1 MSQADFELGQNM
13 KEESLLREFNNNIR
27 RNNNM
32 SILPKNVRKV
42 AKETPRNFVIFGG
55 TMHGK
60 TYFAD
65 QFPNPI
71 NLNTDGNAEM
81 IETPSIPIRNDRD
94 AKGVIT
100 TPASAKIIQAITEL
114 EAGKHTFE
122 TVVIDV
128 IDDIVTLF
136 EQEVAE
142 EHKVKNIGDIGWG
155 KGHSTLEMMVRVL
168 VMRLKE
174 LTMRTNMNV
183 LYLSRL
189 NTITENDVERY
200 VPSLKLKWMNI
211 VNGNSDY
218 TILCRKVGKNYI
230 RRVDSKRKNYGRDK
244 MDDEIIASLLD
255 TVSGAYDRSKKTS
268 KKEQDAIVKEEEKQQ
283 EVERIAKQKEREQ
296 AVEGEVSKKDEP
308 EDDPSPDEAEK
319 TQPVAE
325 TMQEIATEVAEEVP
339 EVPRRRRR
347 RAVAD

>member
-1 MSQADFELGQNM
+1 
-13 KEESLLREFNNNIR
+13 
-27 RNNNM
+27 M
-32 SILPKNVRKV
+32 SILPKNVRKIP
-42 AKETPRNFVIFGG
+42 KETPRNFVIFGG

-65 QFPNPI
+65 EFPNPI

-81 IETPSIPIRNDRD
+81 IETPSISIRNERD
-94 AKGVIT
+94 SKGKIT
-100 TPASAKIIQAITEL
+100 KPASESLIQAIVEL

-122 TVVIDV
+122 TIVIDV

-142 EHKVKNIGDIGWG
+142 EHGVKNIGDIGWG

-189 NTITENDVERY
+189 NIIEENDVEKY
-200 VPSLKLKWMNI
+200 IPSLKLKWMNI
-211 VNGNSDY
+211 INGNSDY

-230 RRVDSKRKNYGRDK
+230 RRVDSKRKNYERDK
-244 MDDEIIASLLD
+244 VDDEVIRNLLD
-255 TVSGAYDRSKKTS
+255 TVSGAYERSKKTNS
-268 KKEQDAIVKEEEKQQ
+268 KDQASIVKEQEKQE

-296 AVEGEVSKKDEP
+296 EKKEP
-308 EDDPSPDEAEK
+308 EAKVTEVDKPKEVEEK
-319 TQPVAE
+319 SSEDVPEEVKTVSE
-325 TMQEIATEVAEEVP
+325 TMQEVAEETAE
-339 EVPRRRRR
+339 EVKPPVRRRR
-347 RAVAD
+347 RAVK

>member
-1 MSQADFELGQNM
+1 
-13 KEESLLREFNNNIR
+13 
-27 RNNNM
+27 M
-32 SILPKNVRKV
+32 SILPKNKRKV

-81 IETPSIPIRNDRD
+81 IETPSITIRNERD
-94 AKGVIT
+94 AEGVIT
-100 TPASAKIIQAITEL
+100 TPASELLIKAITEL
-114 EAGKHTFE
+114 EAGKHTFQ

-128 IDDIVTLF
+128 IDDIITLF
-136 EQEVAE
+136 EQEITE
-142 EHKVKNIGDIGWG
+142 SEGVKSIGDIGWG
-155 KGHSTLEMMVRVL
+155 KGHQMLEMMVRVF

-174 LTMRTNMNV
+174 LTMKTNMNV

-189 NTITENDVERY
+189 NIIEENDVERY
-200 VPSLKLKWMNI
+200 IPSLKLKWMNI

-230 RRVDSKRKNYGRDK
+230 RRVDSKRKNYTREK
-244 MDDEIIASLLD
+244 MDDETIASLLD

-268 KKEQDAIVKEEEKQQ
+268 DKEQVAIVKEEEKQQ
-283 EVERIAKQKEREQ
+283 EVERIARQKEREQ
-296 AVEGEVSKKDEP
+296 AVEEDKPKKVE
-308 EDDPSPDEAEK
+308 EK
-319 TQPVAE
+319 TIEENVQEEKTVSE
-325 TMQEIATEVAEEVP
+325 TMQEVAEEVKE
-339 EVPRRRRR
+339 EVKPTPRRRRR
-347 RAVAD
+347 K